1 MGTLQLTIDVSTL
14 FWLSIIVHTVLI
26 SVLLVFVASE
36 HNKRN
41 SLLIFPLIAEGVLF
55 LIIFLII
62 VHYYPPSNLLLFGTI
77 LVYSVIIAFVFA
89 LEIPGFILIS
99 RHDQKVVNGLSKVR
113 STLVPLKYAFSKTYV
128 KFKDAFSTNEE
139 HLKETNLFDLVYDF
153 IKYCNQLKNLNEKF
167 WELLLTELTRTIE
180 VYNKRSKHPYPKLI
194 EVLSLTGL
202 SFLIAQF
209 LHILV

>member
-1 MGTLQLTIDVSTL
+1 MTIDVSTL

-36 HNKRN
+36 HNKRK
-41 SLLIFPLIAEGVLF
+41 SLLIFPLIAEGVFF
-55 LIIFLII
+55 LIIFSII
-62 VHYYPPSNLLLFGTI
+62 IHYYPPSNFLLFGTI

-89 LEIPGFILIS
+89 LEIPGFVLIS
-99 RHDQKVVNGLSKVR
+99 RHDQKVVNGISRVR
-113 STLVPLKYAFSKTYV
+113 STLVPLIYAFGKTHEE
-128 KFKDAFSTNEE
+128 FENASSTNEE
-139 HLKETNLFDLVYDF
+139 YLKETNLFDLVDDF
-153 IKYCNQLKNLNEKF
+153 IEYCKQLKNLNEKF